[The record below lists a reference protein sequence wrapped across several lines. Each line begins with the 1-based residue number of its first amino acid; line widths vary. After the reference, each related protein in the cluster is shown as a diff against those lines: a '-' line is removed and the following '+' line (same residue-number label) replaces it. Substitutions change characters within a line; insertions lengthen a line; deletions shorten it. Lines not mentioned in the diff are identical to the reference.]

1 MDIGGLFGDG
11 YESIRA
17 HTPSG
22 WFLCISTVCCCR
34 SLSPCPA
41 WFIFV
46 FIALLIDVF
55 TKSECSSNNVVFQTP
70 YIAEETAKPSPPKNH
85 DLDSLNGNF
94 LDSELKEENSYLL
107 SFEDVKSNKCH
118 PSEIDFSSPSWYS
131 LYSLLYFRKDQFQKR
146 QDCMFSKYK
155 EYSIFFEFEV
165 EMSLNRVH

>member
-1 MDIGGLFGDG
+1 MAMRVSVLTLLLGGFCAFLLYAVVDHFHLVQLGLFLF
-11 YESIRA
+11 Y
-17 HTPSG
+17 
-22 WFLCISTVCCCR
+22 
-34 SLSPCPA
+34 
-41 WFIFV
+41 
-46 FIALLIDVF
+46 ALLIDVF

-118 PSEIDFSSPSWYS
+118 PSEIDFSLPSWYS
-131 LYSLLYFRKDQFQKR
+131 LYSLLYCRKDQFQKR
-146 QDCMFSKYK
+146 QDCMFTKYK